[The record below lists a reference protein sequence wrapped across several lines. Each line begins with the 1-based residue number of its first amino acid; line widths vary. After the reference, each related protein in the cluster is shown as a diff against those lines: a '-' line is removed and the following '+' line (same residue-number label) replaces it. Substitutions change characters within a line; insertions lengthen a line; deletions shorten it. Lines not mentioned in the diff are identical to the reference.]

1 MMMKEDDFKR
11 KEKQDKEIEQKK
23 KRQKRPP
30 DQPANRLSLLI
41 KVLPVRPLDP
51 QHEKE
56 PSQLDDDKLKNGG
69 ISFLNF

>member
-23 KRQKRPP
+23 KTKRPP

-56 PSQLDDDKLKNGG
+56 PSQVDDDKLKNGG